1 MRGKWW
7 VGLMT
12 IAVAVPFGAHAQA
25 EHAQIQATNVHDLW
39 YSGNMRMTGLPNLS
53 RSPVVAAQSS
63 AASAQSGPMVAVV
76 REPSTIRAVD
86 TYQGRGFK
94 AASATGSNATGGAV
108 AIAPTR
114 AAPTTTPQATAAP
127 EMNSGLAAAALTL
140 LFGGVAILRSRRT
153 GLNAP

>member
-63 AASAQSGPMVAVV
+63 AAPAQSGPMVAVV
-76 REPSTIRAVD
+76 REPSTI
-86 TYQGRGFK
+86 RGFK